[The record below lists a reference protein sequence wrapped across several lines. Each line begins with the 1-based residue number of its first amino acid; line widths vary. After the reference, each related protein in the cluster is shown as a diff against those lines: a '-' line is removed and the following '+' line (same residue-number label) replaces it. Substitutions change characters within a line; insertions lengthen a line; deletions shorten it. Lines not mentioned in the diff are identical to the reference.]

1 MKVLW
6 WALVA
11 FAGLLWTGGAWVA
24 AGLTEWGA
32 QALASGAAAEVGRAA
47 AQWPVPPWVEL
58 WIDPAWL
65 AALQETVRW
74 SLDALGHLL
83 PAVGSVGPWLVA
95 AIWAVWAVG
104 LVVTLLIG
112 VLGHLALRRWYGA
125 GRKSPMPLASG
136 LASGAPG
143 PR

>member
-1 MKVLW
+1 MKAIW

-11 FAGLLWTGGAWVA
+11 FAALAWTGGAWVA

-32 QALASGAAAEVGRAA
+32 QALASGAAMEAGRAA

-58 WIDPAWL
+58 WIDPAWV
-65 AALQETVRW
+65 AAAQESVRW
-74 SLDALGHLL
+74 TLDALGHLL

-95 AIWAVWAVG
+95 AVWVLWAVG
-104 LVVTLLIG
+104 MVGGLLIG
-112 VLGHLALRRWYGA
+112 VLGHLALRRWSGA
-125 GRKSPMPLASG
+125 GRQGAMPMASG
-136 LASGAPG
+136 LASGASG